1 MWFKNLR
8 LYRLTQP
15 FSMTAD
21 ALEEALASHA
31 FRPCAGLEPVSL
43 GWEAPTGISGGQLVH
58 TTAGRLMVCAR
69 RQEKVLPAAVVA
81 ERLGERVAEI
91 ETKEGRPLGRRA
103 KASLR
108 DELIVDL
115 LPRAFA
121 RSSRFY
127 AYIDPANAWVVVDSA
142 SAARAEDLLSLL
154 RESLGSLPVRP
165 MHVRDPQGL
174 VMTAWLKGEVDS
186 GAFEPGDECELRDP
200 SSEGAVVRC
209 RRQDLDSGEV
219 LGHLK
224 AGKQVQRLAVSW
236 AGRLSCRIEED
247 LAIKR
252 LRFSD
257 GLLEEGAESADD
269 DPAGRLDAD
278 FALMS
283 LELARFI
290 PSLVEAFGGESN
302 EE

>member
-15 FSMTAD
+15 FSMAPE

-31 FRPCAGLEPVSL
+31 FRPCGGLEPVSL
-43 GWEAPTGISGGQLVH
+43 GWEAPTGVAGGQLVH
-58 TTAGRLMVCAR
+58 ATGGCLMLCAR

-91 ETKEGRPLGRRA
+91 EAKEGRPLGRRA
-103 KASLR
+103 KATLR
-108 DELIVDL
+108 DELVVDL

-121 RSSRFY
+121 RSSRIY
-127 AYIDPANAWVVVDSA
+127 TYLDPANGWVVVDSA

-165 MHVRDPQGL
+165 LAVRDSQAAI
-174 VMTAWLKGEVDS
+174 MTAWLEGEADS
-186 GAFEPGDECELRDP
+186 GPFEPGDECELRDP
-200 SSEGAVVRC
+200 SSDGAVVRC

-219 LGHLK
+219 LGHLE

-236 AGRLSCRIEED
+236 GDRLTCRLEED
-247 LAIKR
+247 LAVKR

-257 GLLEEGAESADD
+257 VLLEEAAESADD
-269 DPAGRLDAD
+269 DPATRLDAD

-283 LELARFI
+283 LELARFL
-290 PSLVEAFGGESN
+290 PNLVEAFGGEAD
-302 EE
+302 ET